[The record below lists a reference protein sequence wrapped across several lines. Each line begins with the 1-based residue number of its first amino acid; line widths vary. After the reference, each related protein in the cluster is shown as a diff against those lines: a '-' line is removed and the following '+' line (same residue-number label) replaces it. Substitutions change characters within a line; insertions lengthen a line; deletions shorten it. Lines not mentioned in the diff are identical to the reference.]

1 MKKILILI
9 ITLSFFFACG
19 GEVGSTGGN
28 KGDSGSN
35 SSNQGNNDN
44 ESPCEKPSAG
54 GNEET
59 PPPLPDC

>member
-9 ITLSFFFACG
+9 ITLSFFIACG

-28 KGDSGSN
+28 KGNSGNN
-35 SSNQGNNDN
+35 SSNQGSDNNDN
-44 ESPCEKPSAG
+44 PCEKPSG
-54 GNEET
+54 DNEET